1 MIPYI
6 AEYFANAIDAFM
18 WIYFILGF
26 TKKTLREAPHGVAAA
41 FLIFAVCCVGT
52 LPEWS
57 TAASAVSIGVAFI
70 FSLTVKGASLAR
82 RLTAPALFSIIL
94 CAVNISL
101 INVHSAVFGP
111 TDLPAAGSPQ
121 RYSLIITSKILV
133 IFAVFITLRLLRR
146 DITFAPRDL
155 ILYILFPT
163 VSISIQLCITHMAGQ
178 MGVSTLPLWV
188 VFPMLGLVIINFV
201 TIFIFERMSEQAREK
216 AELQLLHTQ
225 TEFEKGKYEELQSL
239 HERLRAVRHDFS
251 NHITYLRGMMEMGE
265 YEKVSEYID
274 TLCEEAQTGSAVIA
288 TGHRTLDFIL
298 NSKISANP
306 AISFKICGSVDVLPD
321 SSLDLV
327 VLMGNM
333 LDNAIESAG
342 KCAEPLIEI
351 EFFTAGGYQN
361 ILCKNTCPAPVLRD
375 NPHLTTTKK
384 NADLHGLGV
393 KNIKRITEKYAGIA
407 DFYEED
413 GKFCVH
419 IALPKED
426 NDDQGNSSR
435 RT

>member
-1 MIPYI
+1 
-6 AEYFANAIDAFM
+6 M

-41 FLIFAVCCVGT
+41 FIIFSVCCAGT
-52 LPEWS
+52 SSRWS
-57 TAASAVSIGVAFI
+57 TAASVAGMGVAFL
-70 FSLTVKGASLAR
+70 FSLTVRGATLAR
-82 RLTAPALFSIIL
+82 RLTAPALFSILL

-101 INVHSAVFGP
+101 INVYAALTGSTDELMTFGTP
-111 TDLPAAGSPQ
+111 E
-121 RYSLIITSKILV
+121 RYSLIISSKILV

-146 DITFAPRDL
+146 DVAFAPRDL
-155 ILYILFPT
+155 ILYILFPV
-163 VSISIQLCITHMAGQ
+163 VSISIQLCITHMAEQ
-178 MGVSTLPLWV
+178 AGVSALPLWV

-201 TIFIFERMSEQAREK
+201 TIFIFERMGEQAKEK

-225 TEFEKGKYEELQSL
+225 TEFEKGKYEELQAL

-251 NHITYLRGMMEMGE
+251 NHITYLHGMMDMGE
-265 YEKVSEYID
+265 HEKARAYLD
-274 TLCEEAQTGSAVIA
+274 TLCEEAQAGCAVIT

-298 NSKISANP
+298 NSKISANT
-306 AISFKICGSVDVLPD
+306 AVSFKICGNVDALPD

-327 VLMGNM
+327 VLMGNV
-333 LDNAIESAG
+333 LDNAIESAK
-342 KCAEPLIEI
+342 KCPEPLIEI
-351 EFFTAGGYQN
+351 EFFAAGGYQS

-384 NADLHGLGV
+384 DADLHGLGV

-426 NDDQGNSSR
+426 NNDQGNSSH